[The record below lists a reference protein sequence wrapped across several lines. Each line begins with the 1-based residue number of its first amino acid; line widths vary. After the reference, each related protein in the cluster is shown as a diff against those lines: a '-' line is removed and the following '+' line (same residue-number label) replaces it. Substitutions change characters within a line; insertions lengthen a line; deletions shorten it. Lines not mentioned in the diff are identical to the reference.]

1 MDIQRPS
8 GAGELAALL
17 AEANGKSQTIQLGG
31 TFTKDGMGG
40 PVEPSDVVVST
51 AAMRQ
56 VLQYEPGDLTIS
68 VEAGMPFAELSE
80 LLARNRQ
87 MIPLDPIYF
96 KTATIGGVVACN
108 CCGPRRRL
116 YGTARDL
123 IIGMTFVTLEG
134 KIVKS
139 GGMVVKN
146 VAGLDMAKLMIGSFG
161 TLAAIASINFK
172 LIPIPEQSKTFVRQF
187 DTAEEAIEFRDA
199 VLDSVLQPASIDLL
213 NPLAAARVALHRW
226 SVLVQVSGNEAV
238 IARASSELGT
248 TNSLQDGSCD
258 RIREFTPEFLRDYPD
273 GAVARISC
281 TLSQLRQLMVELR
294 VPGVARAGNGIC
306 YAYFKEADE
315 AALYGYRGAIEFA
328 PETKKRKMTLWPG
341 TGSDFA
347 LMTKI
352 KEMFDPK
359 HLLNPGRLYGRI

>member
-17 AEANGKSQTIQLGG
+17 ADSNERGRTIQLGG
-31 TFTKDGMGG
+31 AFTKNAMGG
-40 PVEPSDVVVST
+40 PVEPADVVVST
-51 AAMRQ
+51 SRMTN

-68 VEAGMPFAELSE
+68 VEAGMPFGELSA
-80 LLARNRQ
+80 LLLRNRQ

-96 KTATIGGVVACN
+96 DSATVGGVVASN
-108 CCGPRRRL
+108 CSGPRRRL

-134 KIVKS
+134 KQVKS

-172 LIPIPEQSKTFVRQF
+172 LIPMPETAKTFFRLF
-187 DTAEEAIEFRDA
+187 DTAEEAIQFRDE
-199 VLDSVLQPASIDLL
+199 VLASPLQPASIDLL
-213 NPLAAARVALHRW
+213 NPVAAARLGLHRW
-226 SVLVQVSGNEAV
+226 SVLVEVGGNEAV
-238 IARASSELGT
+238 IQRACKELNT
-248 TNSLQDGSCD
+248 AQALDHATET
-258 RIREFTPEFLRDYPD
+258 RVREFTPEFLKDYPG

-281 TLSQLRQLMVELR
+281 TLSQLRQLMLELR
-294 VPGVARAGNGIC
+294 VPALARAGNGIC
-306 YAYFKEADE
+306 YAYFKQAEEAS
-315 AALYGYRGAIEFA
+315 LYGFRGAIEFA
-328 PETKKRKMTLWPG
+328 PETAKRSMTLWPG

-359 HLLNPGRLYGRI
+359 HLLNRRRLYGRI